1 MVDKTLMSDGF
12 SPEQLLQ
19 LEAIVEKGVRK
30 GFADAG
36 LRIDDGASEDEARKD
51 FAFIRAVRRTMG
63 GWATS
68 IGWFFIIT
76 MLSAIVWLVT
86 QGFNL
91 WKGQ

>member
-1 MVDKTLMSDGF
+1 MTNGF
-12 SPEQLLQ
+12 SPEQLTQ

-36 LRIDDGASEDEARKD
+36 LRIDDGASEDEARRD
-51 FAFIRAVRRTMG
+51 FAFIRGLRRTLG

-68 IGWFFIIT
+68 LGWFIILT
-76 MLSAIVWLVT
+76 VLGSIVWLIT
-86 QGFNL
+86 QGLNL

>member
-1 MVDKTLMSDGF
+1 MVDETLMSDGF

-36 LRIDDGASEDEARKD
+36 LRIDDGEDTDEARRD
-51 FAFIRAVRRTMG
+51 FSFLRTIRRTLG

-68 IGWFFIIT
+68 VGWFVI
-76 MLSAIVWLVT
+76 LSVLSTLVWLVT
-86 QGFNL
+86 QGLNF
-91 WKGQ
+91 WRGQ

>member
-1 MVDKTLMSDGF
+1 MSDGF

-36 LRIDDGASEDEARKD
+36 LRIDDGADEDEARKD
-51 FAFIRAVRRTMG
+51 FAFIRAVRRTLG

-68 IGWFFIIT
+68 LGWFII
-76 MLSAIVWLVT
+76 LSVLTTIVWLVT
-86 QGFNL
+86 QGLNF
-91 WKGQ
+91 WRGQ

>member
-1 MVDKTLMSDGF
+1 MTDGF

-19 LEAIVEKGVRK
+19 LEAIVEQGVRK

-51 FAFIRAVRRTMG
+51 FAFIRGVRRTLG

-68 IGWFFIIT
+68 LGWFII
-76 MLSAIVWLVT
+76 LSVLGSIVWLIT
-86 QGFNL
+86 QGLTF

>member
-12 SPEQLLQ
+12 SSEELAQ
-19 LEAIVEKGVRK
+19 LERIVERGVRK

-51 FAFIRAVRRTMG
+51 FAFIRAVRRTLG

-68 IGWFFIIT
+68 LGWLIILT
-76 MLSAIVWLVT
+76 VISALVWLVT
-86 QGFNL
+86 QGLTF

>member
-1 MVDKTLMSDGF
+1 MADAF
-12 SPEQLLQ
+12 SPEQLAQ

-36 LRIDDGASEDEARKD
+36 LRIDDGASEDEARRD
-51 FAFIRAVRRTMG
+51 FAFVRGLRRTLG

-68 IGWFFIIT
+68 LGWFIILT
-76 MLSAIVWLVT
+76 VLGSIVWLVT
-86 QGFNL
+86 QGLTF

>member
-1 MVDKTLMSDGF
+1 MSDAF
-12 SPEQLLQ
+12 SPEQLAQ

-36 LRIDDGASEDEARKD
+36 LRIDDGNAEDEARKD
-51 FAFIRAVRRTMG
+51 FAFIRSVRKTLG

-68 IGWFFIIT
+68 IGWFVILSL
-76 MLSAIVWLVT
+76 LSAVVWLLNS
-86 QGFNL
+86 GLNL

>member
-1 MVDKTLMSDGF
+1 MSDAF
-12 SPEQLLQ
+12 STEQLAQ

-51 FAFIRAVRRTMG
+51 FAFIRAVRRTLG

-68 IGWFFIIT
+68 VGWFVI
-76 MLSAIVWLVT
+76 LSVLGALWWLIT
-86 QGFNL
+86 QGLTL